1 MLLETRLSWVVV
13 KYEVHLLL
21 FLVLIIVFFV
31 LRISREED
39 FPFRL
44 RPMYA
49 FDILSQL
56 DVRVRRDIERI
67 HAGHLGH

>member
-1 MLLETRLSWVVV
+1 MLLEAGLSWVGI

-21 FLVLIIVFFV
+21 FLVLIIFFFV
-31 LRISREED
+31 LRIVREED
-39 FPFRL
+39 FPFHL

-56 DVRVRRDIERI
+56 DV
-67 HAGHLGH
+67 

>member
-1 MLLETRLSWVVV
+1 VLLEAGLSLVVI

-21 FLVLIIVFFV
+21 FLVLIIFFV
-31 LRISREED
+31 LRIAREED
-39 FPFRL
+39 FPFLL

-56 DVRVRRDIERI
+56 DV
-67 HAGHLGH
+67 

>member
-1 MLLETRLSWVVV
+1 VLLQAGLSWVVI
-13 KYEVHLLL
+13 KYEIHLLL
-21 FLVLIIVFFV
+21 FLVLIIIILFI
-31 LRISREED
+31 LRVAREED

-56 DVRVRRDIERI
+56 DV
-67 HAGHLGH
+67 

>member
-31 LRISREED
+31 LRIAREED

-44 RPMYA
+44 RPMYG

-56 DVRVRRDIERI
+56 DV
-67 HAGHLGH
+67 